1 MACGSTFKKKLTNIK
16 VGGKN
21 ATESFSELN
30 KKNMELKTVRMA
42 SNSFYKYFR
51 PTRLQICY
59 SMEVGFQ
66 MEIIILCGL
75 INS

>member
-1 MACGSTFKKKLTNIK
+1 MLNNKYKIIKMACGSTFKKKLTNIK

-42 SNSFYKYFR
+42 SNSFSITVEWKLEHF
-51 PTRLQICY
+51 C
-59 SMEVGFQ
+59 
-66 MEIIILCGL
+66 
-75 INS
+75 